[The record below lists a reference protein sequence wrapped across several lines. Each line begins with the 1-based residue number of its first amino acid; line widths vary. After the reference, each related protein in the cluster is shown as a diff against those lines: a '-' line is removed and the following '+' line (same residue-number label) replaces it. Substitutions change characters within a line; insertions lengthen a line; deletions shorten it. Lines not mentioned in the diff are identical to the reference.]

1 MTHPPLPCKPRP
13 LSSQILGFA
22 GWLLVVF
29 SAAALGAIAS
39 VDAAAFYAQLDKP
52 VWAPPAWVFSPVW
65 TTLYFLM
72 SISVWLVWRRPPLHQ
87 LALALFLAQLVANT
101 LWSWLFFTWHLG
113 ALATIEV
120 FILLLLIAATM
131 AAFWQSNR
139 LAAMLLAPYL
149 VWVGFAAALTWTV
162 WRNNLALL

>member
-1 MTHPPLPCKPRP
+1 MTHPSLTRKPHPLP
-13 LSSQILGFA
+13 SQILGFA

-39 VDAAAFYAQLDKP
+39 VDAAAFYAQLNKP
-52 VWAPPAWVFSPVW
+52 VWAPPAWLFSPVW
-65 TTLYFLM
+65 TTLYLLM
-72 SISVWLVWRRPPLHQ
+72 SVSVWLVWRKPPVHK
-87 LALALFLAQLVANT
+87 LALTLFLVQLVANT

-120 FILLLLIAATM
+120 CILLTLIAATM

-139 LAAMLLAPYL
+139 IAAMLLTPYL
-149 VWVGFAAALTWTV
+149 VWVGFATALTWTV